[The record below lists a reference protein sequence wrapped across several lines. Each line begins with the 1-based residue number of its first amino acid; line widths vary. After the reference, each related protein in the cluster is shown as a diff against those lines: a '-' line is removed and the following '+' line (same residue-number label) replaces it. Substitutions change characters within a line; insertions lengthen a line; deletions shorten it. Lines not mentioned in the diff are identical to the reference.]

1 MIILDLK
8 NCPFCNSKASIH
20 ESIYEGKKV
29 FFIDCENGC
38 ANTSA
43 SEDLQ
48 SVIDDWNKRSNL
60 IKENDDGLL
69 SCPFCGGNACINEFD
84 CEGKTFLS
92 VICEDCQIISQASD
106 NEQDIKFIWNSRL
119 GQWT

>member
-1 MIILDLK
+1 MIAVNLK
-8 NCPFCNSKASIH
+8 NCPFCNSKASVY

-38 ANTSA
+38 VSTPA
-43 SEDLQ
+43 SENLQ
-48 SVIDDWNKRSNL
+48 LVIDDWNKRSDL
-60 IKENDDGLL
+60 TKENDDGLL

-92 VICEDCQIISQASD
+92 VICEDCQITSQASD
-106 NEQDIKFIWNSRL
+106 NEQDIIKIWNNRH
-119 GQWT
+119 GD